1 MVGRNGA
8 GKSVRRQYITL
19 LRESVGSR
27 ALLTLVCRR
36 RFFESLQSKLASMPK
51 HWIQW
56 EVACDTLAQF
66 RYLVVFVCLMLN
78 KNRQRPVVRAVM
90 MPVSSCSVLVST
102 DIKVFDSLL
111 GIQDM
116 QSETADSDRTAS
128 IYATARRY
136 QKAAQ
141 NAADDRT

>member
-1 MVGRNGA
+1 MRYSG
-8 GKSVRRQYITL
+8 SVSLPRG
-19 LRESVGSR
+19 LRVSYVEQEPPTPSG
-27 ALLTLVCRR
+27 TCR
-36 RFFESLQSKLASMPK
+36 
-51 HWIQW
+51 HD
-56 EVACDTLAQF
+56 ACVE
-66 RYLVVFVCLMLN
+66 R
-78 KNRQRPVVRAVM
+78 
-90 MPVSSCSVLVST
+90 CSVLVST